1 MQMRKTYFTVLMF
14 AVVVTVLLAAF
25 GVVWNL
31 VISPTQKFEHVD
43 KLIGGVLL
51 ALVGLAID
59 IGRRW
64 FIDSKFSEDAP
75 KTLIDLVGTA
85 VVIASS
91 TVEEVDQRLTEIL
104 DYLEYADTLPE
115 AADEWPYEMM
125 KPAIEQSIAR
135 KKVIK
140 FGGPERVA
148 PVKEVLEQ
156 GADTAG
162 EDTQDENGD
171 LTILSATYGAGDAR
185 KDVTKLLRSRVSR
198 GSLGIRVSN
207 DVLGCDPAPGV
218 VKALEVTYSH
228 GGKTYSR
235 TISESLMLYLP

>member
-1 MQMRKTYFTVLMF
+1 MMQMRKTYFTVLMF

-115 AADEWPYEMM
+115 AADEWPCEMM
-125 KPAIEQSIAR
+125 KSAIEQSIAR

-140 FGGPERVA
+140 FGGLERVS
-148 PVKEVLEQ
+148 PVKEVLE
-156 GADTAG
+156 
-162 EDTQDENGD
+162 
-171 LTILSATYGAGDAR
+171 R
-185 KDVTKLLRSRVSR
+185 
-198 GSLGIRVSN
+198 
-207 DVLGCDPAPGV
+207 
-218 VKALEVTYSH
+218 
-228 GGKTYSR
+228 
-235 TISESLMLYLP
+235 